1 MSMLRETREKQ
12 DLAVEELRKLQRDKT
27 FAPPDRKEA
36 IDADIVKKNKEIQDL
51 DAVISELINGGAPKR
66 Y

>member
-27 FAPPDRKEA
+27 FAPQDRKEA
-36 IDADIVKKNKEIQDL
+36 IEAEIVKKNKEIADL
-51 DAVISELINGGAPKR
+51 DAVISELINSGAPKR
-66 Y
+66 

>member
-12 DLAVEELRKLQRDKT
+12 DLAVEELRKLQRDRAD
-27 FAPPDRKEA
+27 APADRKEA
-36 IDADIVKKNKEIQDL
+36 IDADIVKKNEEIQEL
-51 DAVISELINGGAPKR
+51 DSVISELINSGVPKR

>member
-12 DLAVEELRKLQRDKT
+12 DLAVEELRKLQRDRGV
-27 FAPPDRKEA
+27 ALPDRKEA
-36 IDADIVKKNKEIQDL
+36 IDADIVKKNKEIKDL
-51 DAVISELINGGAPKR
+51 DAVISELINSGAPKR

>member
-27 FAPPDRKEA
+27 FAPADRKEA
-36 IDADIVKKNKEIQDL
+36 IEAEIVKKNQEIKDL
-51 DAVISELINGGAPKR
+51 DAVISELINSGAPKR